1 MKPIEKT
8 TSRSEL
14 KNLYQEI
21 GGEERLRLILQDFY
35 RRMATD
41 ILVGYFFMGKNPD
54 EVAEKQMEFLLK
66 AMGQSDSYPGKSP
79 ARAHQQLAPIL
90 AGHFDRRL
98 RLLEETLRD
107 HGIQDSSIRV
117 WLRFENSFRESIV
130 SSSL

>member
-1 MKPIEKT
+1 MKSIEKP
-8 TSRSEL
+8 TSRREL
-14 KNLYQEI
+14 KKLYQEI
-21 GGEERLRLILQDFY
+21 GGEERLRLILRDFY

-66 AMGQSDSYPGKSP
+66 AMGQTDTYSGKSP

-98 RLLEETLRD
+98 KLLEETLRD
-107 HGIQDSSIRV
+107 HGLQESSIRV
-117 WLRFENSFRESIV
+117 WVGFESSFREAMTS
-130 SSSL
+130 